1 MMISDWNPLFSIN
14 PLLEM
19 EQIRQAMA
27 NKTLH
32 QSVCCQM
39 PPSFQQWPQ
48 VAKHLT
54 TMSAYRSNIRNYTPD
69 EVVLAQRRAAVV
81 KDGVSVIRRKMELAI
96 ASPQDQNRFVI
107 KLLQEDLQ
115 SLVFEIN
122 STCQSGI
129 VWTDANFGVTRDE
142 LQEWRQYSL
151 TLLQTLLETKK
162 KEDSEELKVIEAYQ
176 NNFKVKKM
184 TGINRSTW
192 TD

>member
-1 MMISDWNPLFSIN
+1 
-14 PLLEM
+14 
-19 EQIRQAMA
+19 
-27 NKTLH
+27 
-32 QSVCCQM
+32 
-39 PPSFQQWPQ
+39 
-48 VAKHLT
+48 
-54 TMSAYRSNIRNYTPD
+54 
-69 EVVLAQRRAAVV
+69 
-81 KDGVSVIRRKMELAI
+81 MELAI
-96 ASPQDQNRFVI
+96 SSPQDQDRFVI

-115 SLVFEIN
+115 SLVTEIN

-129 VWTDANFGVTRDE
+129 VWTDANFGVTRNE